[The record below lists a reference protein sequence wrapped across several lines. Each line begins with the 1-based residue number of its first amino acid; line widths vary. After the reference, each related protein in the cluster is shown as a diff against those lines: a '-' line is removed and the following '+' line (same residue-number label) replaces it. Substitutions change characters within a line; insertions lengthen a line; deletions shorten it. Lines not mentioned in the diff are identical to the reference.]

1 VNKISDSTRT
11 ASFTTLALGGLAVM
25 ITALAAAAAY
35 GQVRERFAR
44 TPALE
49 SGRRISGT
57 MVSQV
62 EDAVKEASGRVSASQ
77 AQGTSG
83 VLRASMDPWAGPGAA
98 DERLQLPRR
107 LSSEERLLLRQEI
120 QRATEEVYGPY
131 RRQKN

>member
-1 VNKISDSTRT
+1 
-11 ASFTTLALGGLAVM
+11 
-25 ITALAAAAAY
+25 
-35 GQVRERFAR
+35 
-44 TPALE
+44 
-49 SGRRISGT
+49 

-62 EDAVKEASGRVSASQ
+62 ENAVKEASGQVSASQ

-83 VLRASMDPWAGPGAA
+83 VLRASMDPWAGPVAA

-131 RRQKN
+131 RGQKN